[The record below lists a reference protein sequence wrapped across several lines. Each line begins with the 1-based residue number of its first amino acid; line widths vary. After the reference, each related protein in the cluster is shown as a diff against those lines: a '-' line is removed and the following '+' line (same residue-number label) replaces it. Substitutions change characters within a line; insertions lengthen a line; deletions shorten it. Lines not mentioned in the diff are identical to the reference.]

1 MSYLGGIYQGCFEVI
16 TQWSVELVNMTIEAD
31 LFNLLAEFIYGNL
44 KFTVG
49 LMDKFVHRGLTAGG
63 WPADSWPC
71 DDCSRS
77 VEIGNRTSG

>member
-1 MSYLGGIYQGCFEVI
+1 MVCVISKHDHRGGSLQFACRV
-16 TQWSVELVNMTIEAD
+16 
-31 LFNLLAEFIYGNL
+31 IYGNL

-77 VEIGNRTSG
+77 VEIGDGTSG